1 MSQLFK
7 QKYFCQ
13 ICDRQCR
20 DKDGFNCHMNS
31 NTHKLNMER
40 VAQNPEEYINNY
52 SLQFEKDFLD
62 LLKRS
67 SNSNFVSANR
77 VYQEYITD
85 KTATHMNATR
95 WTTLSEFINYL
106 QLKGKIEV
114 RQVKDSKDLLIKLVQ
129 LDPDIKL
136 KIDKKIKDRKREEIK
151 FHTDFRKIKNLT
163 AINLNTKVAPK
174 DDLVTQFNSLETS
187 EGENVNHFNQ
197 TSETEKIEF
206 SFKINDSKLNTK
218 NAIKKP
224 DFLQKKRHKNDSV
237 YQNEIINIS
246 KGGTFV
252 ELSSESRL
260 DDSKKKLSLV
270 YETEM
275 DFDLLNIP
283 WISENLL
290 VKINDINLSAYY
302 QKTAKV
308 KTVSND
314 FLAEVEI
321 NENDKP
327 TYIRIDQAYLS
338 PTIVD
343 NISSIKILFG
353 ANKNEICQLECLSGK
368 FARVIFKDGSRIKIK
383 IDHICSY
390 EQ

>member
-31 NTHKLNMER
+31 NTHKFNMER

-95 WTTLSEFINYL
+95 WTTLSGFINYL
-106 QLKGKIEV
+106 QQRGKIEIKE
-114 RQVKDSKDLLIKLVQ
+114 VKDSKDLLIKLVQ
-129 LDPDIKL
+129 FDPSLKL
-136 KIDKKIKDRKREEIK
+136 QIDKKIKDRKREEIK
-151 FHTDFRKIKNLT
+151 FHRDFQKIKNLP
-163 AINLNTKVAPK
+163 AINVNTKVAPE
-174 DDLVTQFNSLETS
+174 LTRSISLETS
-187 EGENVNHFNQ
+187 EVENVNDLKQ
-197 TSETEKIEF
+197 ISETEKIEF
-206 SFKINDSKLNTK
+206 SFNINYSKLNTK

-224 DFLQKKRHKNDSV
+224 DFLQKKRHNKNDSV
-237 YQNEIINIS
+237 YLNEIINIS
-246 KGGTFV
+246 KAGTV
-252 ELSSESRL
+252 LELSSEPRL
-260 DDSKKKLSLV
+260 DDSKKKLYLGN
-270 YETEM
+270 EIEM

-314 FLAEVEI
+314 FIAEVEI
-321 NENDKP
+321 NESHKP
-327 TYIRIDQAYLS
+327 INIRIDQAYLS

-343 NISSIKILFG
+343 KISSIKILFG
-353 ANKNEICQLECLSGK
+353 ANKNEICQLESLSGN
-368 FARVIFKDGSRIKIK
+368 FANIIFKDGSRIKIK